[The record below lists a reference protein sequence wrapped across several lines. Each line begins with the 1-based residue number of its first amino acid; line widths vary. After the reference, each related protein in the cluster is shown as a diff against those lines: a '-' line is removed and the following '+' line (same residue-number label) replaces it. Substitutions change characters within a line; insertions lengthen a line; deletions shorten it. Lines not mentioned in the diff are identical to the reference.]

1 MPLDLCFMGISE
13 LARGYRSGAF
23 SPAEVAKAVLAQIDR
38 VNPLV
43 NAIVAR
49 DDERTLADARRAEA
63 ALSKEDT
70 KQSPLLGVPVSIKD
84 LIWTKDLPTEFG
96 SPLYRGHLPPEDA
109 PAVARLKEAGAVILG
124 KAATSEFGWLG
135 ATHSQAHGITRNP
148 WNLERN
154 TSGSSGGSAAAV
166 ACGMGAMSV
175 GSDGGASIR
184 APAAYCGVV
193 GIQPS
198 YGRVPRWPL
207 GTAYDLVFEG
217 PLTRTV
223 FDAAA
228 SLDVLARPDSRDW
241 QSLPPTNGSF
251 TDNLGDGIQGMR
263 VAFSPDLGFA
273 KVAPE
278 VSAVVESAASAFEG
292 LGARL
297 TADRPDIADPLEIY
311 TALWMPGRAKAL
323 EDLGPEKA
331 SRLDPGHRRQCELGR
346 RVTIFD
352 YLDAQEKRHEFC
364 RRMTAFFNDY
374 DLLLTPT
381 LPDTAWEA
389 GMDYPPGNPLDPP
402 ESIRRISLCYS
413 FSLAHLPS
421 CSVPAG
427 FSSEGLPVGL
437 QIVGQRFSEAT
448 VLRAAAAFEAARPWS
463 HLRPPVCRS

>member
-1 MPLDLCFMGISE
+1 MSQDLCFLGISD

-23 SPAEVAKAVLAQIDR
+23 SPREVTEAVLAQIDR
-38 VNPLV
+38 INPLV
-43 NAIVAR
+43 NAIVALSP
-49 DDERTLADARRAEA
+49 DQALAAARRAEA
-63 ALSKEDT
+63 AFAKKDKPQEL
-70 KQSPLLGVPVSIKD
+70 LLGIPVSIKD
-84 LIWTKDLPTEFG
+84 LIWTKDLPTQFG
-96 SPLYRGHLPPEDA
+96 SPLYRGYYPPEDA

-148 WNLERN
+148 WNLDRN

-166 ACGMGAMSV
+166 ACGMGVMSV

-241 QSLPPTNGSF
+241 QSLPPSKDSF
-251 TDNLGDGIQGMR
+251 TDSLDAGVRGMR
-263 VAFSPDLGFA
+263 IAYSADLGIA
-273 KVAPE
+273 KVKPE
-278 VSAVVESAASAFEG
+278 VSAVFESAVMAFKS
-292 LGARL
+292 LGAIL
-297 TADRPDIADPLEIY
+297 TADNPKIDDPLEIY
-311 TALWMPGRAKAL
+311 TALWMPGRAKGL

-331 SRLDPGHRRQCELGR
+331 RRLDPGHRRQCELGR

-352 YLDAQEKRHEFC
+352 YMSAQEKRHEFC
-364 RRMTAFFNDY
+364 RKMSQFFSEY

-381 LPDTAWEA
+381 LPDTAWDA
-389 GMDYPPGNPLDPP
+389 GMDYPPGNPPDPP
-402 ESIRRISLCYS
+402 ESIRRISLCYV
-413 FSLAHLPS
+413 FSLAHLPA

-427 FSSEGLPVGL
+427 FSSDGLPIGL
-437 QIVGQRFSEAT
+437 QIVGPRFSEAT
-448 VLRAAAAFEAARPWS
+448 VFRAAAAFEKARPWS
-463 HLRPPVCRS
+463 RLRPPVCGA